1 LDGNSFAAFLRGA
14 LLTNH
19 SYHVDLRSPLLV
31 KFRTICQPRSVQ
43 LSVVSI
49 DPEIMGGT
57 PCFVGTRVPIRTLLD
72 YVEAGDSI
80 DEFLEDFPS
89 VGHDKVIALLEDSTA
104 MIIRETAYA
113 GAA

>member
-1 LDGNSFAAFLRGA
+1 MLGKGPHLCDGADMKS
-14 LLTNH
+14 
-19 SYHVDLRSPLLV
+19 S
-31 KFRTICQPRSVQ
+31 I
-43 LSVVSI
+43 VSI

-57 PCFVGTRVPIRTLLD
+57 PCFVGTRVPIQTLLD

-89 VGHDKVIALLEDSTA
+89 GGHAKVIAFLEDSTA
-104 MIIRETAYA
+104 LIIQEAAYA